1 MKRSI
6 SVFLSFVVFL
16 SLFILHP
23 LTADASNG
31 IWIKE
36 YYRDKFGDPTE
47 KYYITNE
54 NRFEGSFNSE
64 SIEDGE
70 LEASI
75 VADIDG
81 VYIVLYEEGKRVK
94 SPGKYNIDIKIT
106 SGEVYSFIGFLN
118 ESNQIVLE
126 DPDSTIIL
134 IDALS
139 SSDIVS
145 FYIEHEETQNNYV
158 FKVKSDNCNNCFLL
172 QAN

>member
-94 SPGKYNIDIKIT
+94 SPRPPSY
-106 SGEVYSFIGFLN
+106 
-118 ESNQIVLE
+118 
-126 DPDSTIIL
+126 
-134 IDALS
+134 
-139 SSDIVS
+139 
-145 FYIEHEETQNNYV
+145 
-158 FKVKSDNCNNCFLL
+158 CR
-172 QAN
+172 